1 MQNTNNFYS
10 WKVFDTFVRK
20 ACKHKSSNSHPVL
33 DAVALD
39 LGTGDLQ
46 RRDKLGHPIQG
57 WMGSNP
63 ILPSGLAKSYLLPAE
78 VNARPIMKTWLLEWA
93 PEQKK
98 PRKLTPLQEVKKYG
112 WKMALQ
118 LESLR
123 IQDLYKAGGAHI
135 VRTQLAIRV
144 HAYAA
149 KNTITTDGV
158 LIPSSEYIR
167 THVVSKKDMGAFTT
181 QNPHTRVKNLNKP
194 EQA

>member
-1 MQNTNNFYS
+1 MQNTNNVYS
-10 WKVFDTFVRK
+10 WKVFITFVKK
-20 ACKHKSSNSHPVL
+20 ACKHKSMNSHPVL
-33 DAVALD
+33 DAVARD
-39 LGTGDLQ
+39 LLAGVLQ
-46 RRDKLGHPIQG
+46 RRDKLGHPLDP
-57 WMGSNP
+57 WRTLSE
-63 ILPSGLAKSYLLPAE
+63 LRESFLLMDE
-78 VNARPIMKTWLLEWA
+78 VNARPIMKQWLLVWA
-93 PEQKK
+93 PVQRQL
-98 PRKLTPLQEVKKYG
+98 RKLTPLQEVKKYG

-123 IQDLYKAGGAHI
+123 IQDSYKAGGARI